1 MRPVTIYVDAN
12 ASWSDNV
19 DREGT
24 VVGVGDVNSSI
35 LGIYTIVYNFTDQA
49 DGNHA
54 DQVLETPTSLM
65 KPVVSI
71 SVWTDLVDSDANGFV
86 NDRAPVFYRF
96 REWRCQPVITVNGD
110 ANVSHEA
117 GSEYIDLGAVWTD
130 LVDGNGTADANGT
143 VNENVPGTYLITY
156 TFTDTSGNQADQV
169 SRTVTVVDTTGPVIT
184 LNGDANHTHEA
195 GGEYIDLG
203 AVWTDLVD
211 GNGTADANGTVNEN
225 ELGTYSI
232 TYTFTDTSGNQ
243 ATPVV
248 RTVRVVDTTP
258 PIITLVGDE
267 NVTHLAPLEYVDQ
280 GAVWSDLVDG
290 SGTAE
295 ANGTVNSKVP
305 GVYQITYS
313 TVDAAGNSAVTV
325 TRQVNVV
332 DSESPV
338 ITLNGFA
345 IHTHEAG
352 SEYVDEGRCGLT

>member
-1 MRPVTIYVDAN
+1 MQT
-12 ASWSDNV
+12 
-19 DREGT
+19 
-24 VVGVGDVNSSI
+24 
-35 LGIYTIVYNFTDQA
+35 F
-49 DGNHA
+49 
-54 DQVLETPTSLM
+54 LM
-65 KPVVSI
+65 KPVV
-71 SVWTDLVDSDANGFV
+71 DYF
-86 NDRAPVFYRF
+86 
-96 REWRCQPVITVNGD
+96 
-110 ANVSHEA
+110 
-117 GSEYIDLGAVWTD
+117 DLGAVWTD
-130 LVDGNGTADANGT
+130 LVDGNGTA
-143 VNENVPGTYLITY
+143 
-156 TFTDTSGNQADQV
+156 
-169 SRTVTVVDTTGPVIT
+169 
-184 LNGDANHTHEA
+184 
-195 GGEYIDLG
+195 
-203 AVWTDLVD
+203 
-211 GNGTADANGTVNEN
+211 ADANGTVNEN

-267 NVTHLAPLEYVDQ
+267 NVTHLAPLKYMDQ

-295 ANGTVNSKVP
+295 ANGTVNSKIP

-352 SEYVDEGRCGLT
+352 SEYVDQGAVWTDLVDGNGTADANGTVNENVPGTYLITYTFTDSSGNQGTGGAHGPGRTHPRL